1 MKALLDTHILI
12 YWLGEDERLSA
23 QQKELLENA
32 SPENPLWVSDI
43 TLWEIATLY
52 NLKRLSLPLPLRDW
66 LEAATAPP
74 LVQRVGI
81 SPAIAAAV
89 AALPPSFHRDPADRI
104 IIASAQLLG
113 ATLLTRDARIIQSG
127 LVPTL

>member
-1 MKALLDTHILI
+1 MKVLLDTHILI
-12 YWLGEDERLSA
+12 YWLGTDLRLSVE
-23 QQKELLENA
+23 QKRVLDQA

-52 NLKRLSLPLPLRDW
+52 NLKRLSFHLPLRDW

-89 AALPPSFHRDPADRI
+89 AALPSSFHRDPADRI
-104 IIASAQLLG
+104 IVASAQLLG
-113 ATLLTRDARIIQSG
+113 ATVLTHDKQIIQSA